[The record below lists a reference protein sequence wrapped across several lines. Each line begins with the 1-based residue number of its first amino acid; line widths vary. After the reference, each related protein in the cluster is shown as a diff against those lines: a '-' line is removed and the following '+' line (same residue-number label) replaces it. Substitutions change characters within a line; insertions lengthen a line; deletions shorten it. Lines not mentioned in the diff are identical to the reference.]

1 MAPSPGASEP
11 SASGHQAASAR
22 PVSFTVW
29 SDFLCPWCYVAAL
42 RLADVKREAGAA
54 LRVEWRSF
62 LLRPSAEPRPLDRFR
77 QYTTSWL
84 RPAEAEPSAEFHV
97 WDTDTPP
104 PSHSRPPAIA
114 GKAAASFGPDTF
126 DRFHLAL
133 MRAYFVDNRTVSERA
148 VILDVAAAVE
158 LDTDEFAARLDAH
171 GDEYEAA
178 VVDDHKAALAQGIAA
193 VPTVLVETE
202 GAIDGEH
209 VLSGAMTTEQYL
221 KVVARLG
228 S

>member
-1 MAPSPGASEP
+1 MAPSPGASGP
-11 SASGHQAASAR
+11 SVSGHQAASAL

-42 RLADVKREAGAA
+42 RLEEVQREAGDA

-62 LLRPSAEPRPLDRFR
+62 LLRPNAEPRPLDRFR

-84 RPAEAEPSAEFHV
+84 RPAEAEPGAEFHV
-97 WDTDTPP
+97 WDSDTPP

-114 GKAAASFGPDTF
+114 GKAAASFGPVAF

-148 VILDVAAAVE
+148 VILDVAGAVG
-158 LDTDEFAARLDAH
+158 LDPDEFATRLDAH
-171 GDEYEAA
+171 GDEYDAA
-178 VVDDHKAALAQGIAA
+178 VVADHKAALAQGIAA
-193 VPTVLVETE
+193 VPTVVVE
-202 GAIDGEH
+202 AIDDEY
-209 VLSGAMTTEQYL
+209 VLSGAMATEQYL